1 MLTTQDELN
10 PLVQDKSIQ
19 QANRA
24 SCLHILR
31 IKTYR
36 RRSKVI
42 ERGARIYMRAKHRHP
57 GFYLVWTKH
66 ATRAVL
72 LCCQFHI
79 DISFV
84 PNGVYYFHL
93 HKGRFIASPTVE
105 KHDTG
110 VRRRDRRHYAPFRL
124 AWPYT
129 TCDTAAMQGRYDRS
143 DMTRASRCFSVS
155 SDEDDTFVIRWMRTL
170 KKMASKLITV
180 LYKKLITGNALPVLT
195 TTSTRF

>member
-36 RRSKVI
+36 RRSKTVG
-42 ERGARIYMRAKHRHP
+42 RKVTVRDARIYMRAKHRHP
-57 GFYLVWTKH
+57 GFYLVWTEH
-66 ATRAVL
+66 ATCAIL

-79 DISFV
+79 DVSFV
-84 PNGVYYFHL
+84 PNWVYYFHL
-93 HKGRFIASPTVE
+93 HKGKFIASPTFE
-105 KHDTG
+105 KYDTG

-129 TCDTAAMQGRYDRS
+129 TCDTTAMRWRYHRS
-143 DMTRASRCFSVS
+143 DMTRASHCFMFFIRRRRHVCYPV
-155 SDEDDTFVIRWMRTL
+155 DDDTEEDG
-170 KKMASKLITV
+170 KQADHS
-180 LYKKLITGNALPVLT
+180 AL
-195 TTSTRF
+195 